1 MRKLFSKR
9 FLLIS
14 SNNFE
19 IIYFNFQI
27 ISLKSSNEFR
37 SAKGVIQ
44 NFIENLKI
52 LKMIKNF
59 AIVVIVRVIADSNA
73 NLKILENI
81 FLTQKFQIFK
91 PIVMY
96 ELSRPGVSPSILVVF
111 VTETPHKE
119 PCINFLIFF
128 YIFVRSIFPFSRVL
142 RIDWYQ
148 NFQKI
153 R

>member
-9 FLLIS
+9 FFFNFF
-14 SNNFE
+14 NNFE

-59 AIVVIVRVIADSNA
+59 AIVVIVRVIAD
-73 NLKILENI
+73 
-81 FLTQKFQIFK
+81 
-91 PIVMY
+91 
-96 ELSRPGVSPSILVVF
+96 
-111 VTETPHKE
+111 
-119 PCINFLIFF
+119 
-128 YIFVRSIFPFSRVL
+128 
-142 RIDWYQ
+142 
-148 NFQKI
+148 
-153 R
+153 